1 MKSMVVFSS
10 KTGNT
15 KKVARVIFEALPDP
29 KNIFTVEENP
39 SIEQYDLIVL
49 GYWVDK
55 GTADTKARNF
65 FEKVKDKKIA
75 IFGTLGAYPDSEHA
89 DSCRANVRA
98 LLKENTILGDFI
110 CQGKVDP
117 KLIEMMAAMAKG
129 DPNHFHAMNPERKER
144 LKEAEKH
151 PNEQDFDKA
160 GGFILQM
167 VKKYEEIQ

>member
-1 MKSMVVFSS
+1 MNSLVVFSS

-15 KKVARVIFEALPDP
+15 KTVAKAIFEALPDP
-29 KNIFTVEENP
+29 KNIFKVEENP
-39 SIEQYDLIVL
+39 SIEPYDLIVL

-55 GTADTKARNF
+55 GTADTKARRF
-65 FEKVKDKKIA
+65 FEKIKDKKIA

-89 DSCRANVRA
+89 DNCRANVRE

-117 KLIEMMAAMAKG
+117 KLIEMMATMMKD
-129 DPNHFHAMNPERKER
+129 DPHHSMTPERQAR

-151 PNEQDFDKA
+151 PNEQDFNEAKI
-160 GGFILQM
+160 FIEQM
-167 VKKYEEIQ
+167 VKNCKEII